1 MLSDIPNFGNSLVF
15 DMKVVFCRIVVV
27 CTGNTAVFL
36 SEMIYVGSGYILNLL
51 SYVIKAL

>member
-15 DMKVVFCRIVVV
+15 GIKVVFCRIVV